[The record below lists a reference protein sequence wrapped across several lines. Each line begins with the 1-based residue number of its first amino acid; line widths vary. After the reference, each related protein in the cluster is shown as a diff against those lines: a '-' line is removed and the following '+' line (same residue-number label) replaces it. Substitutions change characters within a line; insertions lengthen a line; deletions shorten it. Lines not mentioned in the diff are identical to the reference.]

1 MNYAALLSG
10 VGLIVGV
17 IALMLSWLPNRCG
30 RRWGFSKNVA
40 STLSLVGMGLIF
52 FALMLVAASAQR

>member
-17 IALMLSWLPNRCG
+17 IALMLSWLPNRFG